1 MPLQPSTYVI
11 PTCDCYSALYGAPFF
26 YVILHYAYDYFLSC
40 PPSLQ
45 INFSPETRQIKQNK
59 FGAGVIVIGVIN
71 LSFTVL
77 AIMTVDKFEELW
89 EPAAEKTQP
98 ASAQ

>member
-1 MPLQPSTYVI
+1 MLFCITLTIISFR
-11 PTCDCYSALYGAPFF
+11 APHHCNSIF
-26 YVILHYAYDYFLSC
+26 H
-40 PPSLQ
+40 
-45 INFSPETRQIKQNK
+45 
-59 FGAGVIVIGVIN
+59 

>member
-1 MPLQPSTYVI
+1 
-11 PTCDCYSALYGAPFF
+11 
-26 YVILHYAYDYFLSC
+26 
-40 PPSLQ
+40 
-45 INFSPETRQIKQNK
+45 
-59 FGAGVIVIGVIN
+59 VIN

-89 EPAAEKTQP
+89 EPAAKKTQP

>member
-1 MPLQPSTYVI
+1 MLSQPVTVIRRSTER
-11 PTCDCYSALYGAPFF
+11 PFLCYFALRLRLFPF
-26 YVILHYAYDYFLSC
+26 V

-45 INFSPETRQIKQNK
+45 FNFSPETRQIKQNE

>member
-1 MPLQPSTYVI
+1 
-11 PTCDCYSALYGAPFF
+11 LYGAPFF

-45 INFSPETRQIKQNK
+45 INFSPETRQIKQNE
-59 FGAGVIVIGVIN
+59 FGAGVIAIGVIN

>member
-1 MPLQPSTYVI
+1 
-11 PTCDCYSALYGAPFF
+11 
-26 YVILHYAYDYFLSC
+26 
-40 PPSLQ
+40 
-45 INFSPETRQIKQNK
+45 
-59 FGAGVIVIGVIN
+59 VIN